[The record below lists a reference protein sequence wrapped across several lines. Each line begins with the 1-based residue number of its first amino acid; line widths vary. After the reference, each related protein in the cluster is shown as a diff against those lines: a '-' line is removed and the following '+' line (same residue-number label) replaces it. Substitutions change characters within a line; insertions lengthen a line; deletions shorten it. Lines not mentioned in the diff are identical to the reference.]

1 MPDAVAGS
9 ARIVIKLDST
19 QLEQGLNSVKNS
31 LRQFQS
37 QTAAVANA
45 FAVPMKAG
53 VESFAEFDDAI
64 RNVGAKARQGSTS
77 LEELADLAQKY
88 GRESSFTALE
98 IAQTMVK
105 LGEALGN
112 RDDVAKSIGPVKDL
126 ARATGTDLASA
137 AEIALTAMHSFGM
150 QSSDLAHIADVL
162 TATTNNSAQ
171 NLYNFGE
178 AIKQAGSAGDLT
190 GHSLE
195 EFSVGLALIANYG
208 LKGSQAGTA
217 LKNVFTRLSDGK
229 VQNALREIGVEVKNN
244 EGGMRSFLEI
254 LPEMGDAISKL
265 DKDKQLSLWQNA
277 FSMRGMNAAA
287 RLGNGRDSMSSLTD
301 IIQNAGGVAAQT
313 AAEMDA
319 GMGGSIRLLK
329 SAVDGLVISFGEGL
343 VPVIKEF
350 VDAMTPAATKVAEFI
365 KANPELV
372 SAIAKIGTAFIG
384 VNLGAK
390 VFANAF
396 NAIAA
401 AVHAM
406 SAGVNAVPTVVAFIA
421 KLASNPVTAGIAA
434 LAVAL
439 GTVFIALR
447 RSANSASELN
457 KELAEMV
464 EKNAEMRRGDIERLH
479 SLGGYTG
486 RKLSDQEQEQVNLIL
501 EPLKARYQNLGVTIK
516 DGILTG
522 LEGAEKA
529 MTSDFQRNAVSDWQK
544 QIEGLQA
551 NIEKINSEALSRT
564 RRQAMSAGTKFD
576 NAANRTALPDKPVFT
591 VKETEQLRELTA
603 KIQDLTESIKF
614 VEAGAIELATGMS
627 KQDWLSSKAMNAEV
641 AGQLQLPDVK
651 VNGSDADER
660 TAAANEKN
668 NKELEKLNQKADKM
682 IEGLFD
688 VNLLPALQ

>member
-112 RDDVAKSIGPVKDL
+112 RDDVANSIGPVKDL

-150 QSSDLAHIADVL
+150 QSTDLAHIADVL

-265 DKDKQLSLWQNA
+265 DQDKQLSLWQNT

-319 GMGGSIRLLK
+319 GMGGSLRLLK

-343 VPVIKEF
+343 VPVLKNF
-350 VDAMTPAATKVAEFI
+350 VDALTPAATAMAEFI
-365 KANPELV
+365 KQHPEMT
-372 SAIAKIGTAFIG
+372 SALAKIGSAFIA

-390 VFANAF
+390 AFADAF
-396 NAIAA
+396 
-401 AVHAM
+401 
-406 SAGVNAVPTVVAFIA
+406 TVVAASVRAVAGSSAAVIRFLGSL
-421 KLASNPVTAGIAA
+421 KLLTADPIMTGVLALTAAMAGLVAFLEKGHNAASRMNKEIAA
-434 LAVAL
+434 MVEHNAELRAQDLQRFAALKTYEGRTLSEGEQKQVETLMAPLTSRYGDLGITIKNGVLSGVTEGAQAFEMLLSKNAVADWEKQL
-439 GTVFIALR
+439 EGLKAAREEIR
-447 RSANSASELN
+447 R
-457 KELAEMV
+457 
-464 EKNAEMRRGDIERLH
+464 NAEAD
-479 SLGGYTG
+479 
-486 RKLSDQEQEQVNLIL
+486 
-501 EPLKARYQNLGVTIK
+501 A
-516 DGILTG
+516 
-522 LEGAEKA
+522 
-529 MTSDFQRNAVSDWQK
+529 
-544 QIEGLQA
+544 
-551 NIEKINSEALSRT
+551 RT
-564 RRQAMSAGTKFD
+564 RRNTAAAAGIM
-576 NAANRTALPDKPVFT
+576 APGAGGSGRTMPEIEASIKKQLENLDK
-591 VKETEQLRELTA
+591 QINELT
-603 KIQDLTESIKF
+603 ERIKL
-614 VEAGAIELATGMS
+614 VNAGAQGLANSSLTVP
-627 KQDWLSSKAMNAEV
+627 QWLEMQSTQA
-641 AGQLQLPDVK
+641 QIQLPDVK

-682 IEGLFD
+682 IEGLFE
-688 VNLLPALQ
+688 VNMLPALQ